1 VLLSFSSL
9 ITSILAAFIWRI
21 VVVVDAL
28 LIAWRKRRG
37 TDQMPVN
44 LKIAA
49 TVLIVLLAFLPVP
62 ERFLQYFTYF
72 RAYSVTSDSMCP
84 TLCPDDNFVA
94 DASFFKGARAK
105 PRRHSGSLTQWQ
117 RHGFHQANCRT
128 TR

>member
-1 VLLSFSSL
+1 MAAFFPTLFLAVGFGRVLLSFSGL

-72 RAYSVTSDSMCP
+72 RAYSVT
-84 TLCPDDNFVA
+84 
-94 DASFFKGARAK
+94 
-105 PRRHSGSLTQWQ
+105 
-117 RHGFHQANCRT
+117 
-128 TR
+128 